1 MTGGNGKAGGG
12 RKAGEGRKAAGRA
25 APGGGRG
32 TIGISRWLLATA
44 AVCALLLAPTGL
56 QGQEVGIPLGTQ
68 GPDAAVEDLQGRPLQ
83 LLSLLEPGKPAL
95 LEFWAVWCGECETLQ
110 PELDRIQARFGDQVT
125 LVAIAVGVAQTLR
138 RVNRHLESHDPGYPF
153 VWDARGAA
161 VRAYEAPTTATVVL
175 LDRNGKVAYTGV
187 GGDQALMAAVERVLA
202 GG

>member
-1 MTGGNGKAGGG
+1 M
-12 RKAGEGRKAAGRA
+12 
-25 APGGGRG
+25 G
-32 TIGISRWLLATA
+32 TSGISRWVLATS
-44 AVCALLLAPTGL
+44 AVCILLLAPVGL
-56 QGQEVGIPLGTQ
+56 HGQEVGIPLGTQ

-83 LLSLLEPGKPAL
+83 LLSLVQPGKPAL

-110 PELDRIQARFGDQVT
+110 PELDRIHARFGDQVT
-125 LVAIAVGVAQTLR
+125 LVAVAVGVAQTLR
-138 RVNRHLESHDPGYPF
+138 RVNRHLESHNPGYPF

-161 VRAYEAPTTATVVL
+161 VRAYEAPTTSTVVL

>member
-1 MTGGNGKAGGG
+1 MVGQGGKATGSG
-12 RKAGEGRKAAGRA
+12 
-25 APGGGRG
+25 APGGGMG
-32 TIGISRWLLATA
+32 TSGISRWWLAATA
-44 AVCALLLAPTGL
+44 AFALLLAPAGL

-68 GPDAAVEDLQGRPLQ
+68 GPDAAVEDLEGRPLQ

-161 VRAYEAPTTATVVL
+161 VRAYEAPTTSTVVL